1 MGSHKE
7 VGNMSLKT
15 GERKSLSYVL
25 AERSKTKMCLINRVI
40 LVKRF
45 PSKVLKV
52 LLLFLLHITKM

>member
-1 MGSHKE
+1 MGTHKE
-7 VGNMSLKT
+7 VGNMSLKS
-15 GERKSLSYVL
+15 GERKSLSYAR
-25 AERSKTKMCLINRVI
+25 AEHDKTKICLINRAI